1 MIPYPLSLIS
11 YPLSLIPYPL
21 SLISYPLSLIPYP
34 RNEGRVASS
43 ATMMSPAADTDS
55 FPFPFVHVCC
65 ARSYLFAVRRRM
77 KLARDDEAC
86 GMLVQYSCNIGLLL
100 YRRML
105 RTVGAQS
112 WGYILQ

>member
-11 YPLSLIPYPL
+11 YPLSLIPYFL
-21 SLISYPLSLIPYP
+21 SLIPIPYP

-77 KLARDDEAC
+77 KLARDDEA
-86 GMLVQYSCNIGLLL
+86 GAMLVQYSCNIGLLL

-105 RTVGAQS
+105 RTVGAHS